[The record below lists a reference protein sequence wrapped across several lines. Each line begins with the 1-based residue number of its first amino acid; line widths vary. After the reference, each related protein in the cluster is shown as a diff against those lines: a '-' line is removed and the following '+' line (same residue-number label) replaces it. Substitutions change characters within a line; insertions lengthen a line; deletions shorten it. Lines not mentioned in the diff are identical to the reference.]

1 MRRLE
6 RGGPCA
12 PRGTLAGVGRVLLNL
27 DLGELPDEPE
37 ALYACADLAHLACG
51 GHAGDEASM
60 AEALA
65 RCRRHGTRAGAHPS
79 YPDREGFGR
88 RALALAPAA
97 LAASVEDQ
105 CARLGALARLAGLR
119 LWSVKPHG
127 ALYHAAD
134 ADPALAEAV
143 VEGTRRALGADL
155 TLVGP
160 GGGALAAAAAAR
172 AMPFAREGFA
182 DRAMR
187 REGGRWRLVPRG
199 EPGAL
204 LVDPA
209 AAAAQAR
216 AFAEGGEFETLCV
229 HGDTPGALAV
239 ARAVRAALDALP
251 AR

>member
-1 MRRLE
+1 M
-6 RGGPCA
+6 
-12 PRGTLAGVGRVLLNL
+12 GRVLLNL

-60 AEALA
+60 AESLA

-88 RALALAPAA
+88 RTLELRPAA
-97 LAASVEDQ
+97 LAATVEEQ
-105 CARLGALARLAGLR
+105 CARLAALARRAEIR
-119 LWSVKPHG
+119 LTSVKPHG

-143 VEGTRRALGADL
+143 LEGALHALGAEA

-160 GGGALAAAAAAR
+160 AGGALAAAAAAR
-172 AMPFAREGFA
+172 GVAFAREGFA

-187 REGGRWRLVPRG
+187 REGGRWRLVPRS

-209 AAAAQAR
+209 AVAAQAR
-216 AFAEGGEFETLCV
+216 AFAESGEFETLCL
-229 HGDTPGALAV
+229 HGDTPGALAL
-239 ARAVRAALDALP
+239 ARAVRATLDALAP
-251 AR
+251 R

>member
-1 MRRLE
+1 M
-6 RGGPCA
+6 
-12 PRGTLAGVGRVLLNL
+12 GRVLLNL

-37 ALYACADLAHLACG
+37 ALYALADLAHLACG

-88 RALALAPAA
+88 RTLALAPPA
-97 LAASVEDQ
+97 LAASVTEQ
-105 CARLGALARLAGLR
+105 CARLARLARAAEVR

-134 ADPALAEAV
+134 GDPGLAEAV
-143 VEGTRRALGADL
+143 LDGALRALGPGFE
-155 TLVGP
+155 LVGP
-160 GGGALAAAAAAR
+160 AGGALAAAAARRGVA
-172 AMPFAREGFA
+172 FAREGFA

-187 REGGRWRLVPRG
+187 RDGGRWCLVPRG

-204 LVDPA
+204 LADPA

-216 AFAEGGEFETLCV
+216 AFAESGEFDTLCV

-239 ARAVRAALDALP
+239 ARAVRAALDALEV
-251 AR
+251 R